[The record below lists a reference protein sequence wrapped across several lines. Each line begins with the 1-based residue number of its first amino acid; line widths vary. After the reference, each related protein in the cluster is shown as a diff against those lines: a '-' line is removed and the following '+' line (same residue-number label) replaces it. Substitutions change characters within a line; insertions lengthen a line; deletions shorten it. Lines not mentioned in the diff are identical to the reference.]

1 MHFWL
6 NYQLRL
12 GRTLHRF
19 GYRTLILRKFLP
31 NFVKLLSFPL
41 IPGQFRPD
49 VLAAPLKRR
58 QLIAASWVDR
68 IVITVQILT
77 VRDISSELAFR
88 RLQLL

>member
-19 GYRTLILRKFLP
+19 GYRTLILRKLLP

-41 IPGQFRPD
+41 IPRQLRPD
-49 VLAAPLKRR
+49 VLVAPLKRR
-58 QLIAASWVDR
+58 QLIAATWVDR
-68 IVITVQILT
+68 VVITVQILT
-77 VRDISSELAFR
+77 VRDISSELSFR
-88 RLQLL
+88 RLKLL